1 MDGHHRVKA
10 GSETASGAVDFAESL
25 GVETGSFPFD
35 AVTDQFGPREGDTV
49 ALRHGKPDGRRIT
62 LGRGEVTDVDSE
74 KGRLSVEREMTAGG
88 VYDELDVEREAGDVA
103 TTRFTEGNW
112 WYPTVYRADDG
123 TVKGT
128 YLNVST
134 PVEVFPNTVRY
145 VDLHVDVVKHADGT
159 VEVVDEDELQDCV
172 DAGTVSPELAER
184 ALDVAERVRRAVEN

>member
-10 GSETASGAVDFAESL
+10 GSETASGAGRL
-25 GVETGSFPFD
+25 RGVARRRDGVVPVRRGD
-35 AVTDQFGPREGDTV
+35 RPVRPREGDTV

-184 ALDVAERVRRAVEN
+184 R